1 VLDDY
6 IRAGNIKA
14 RVYYK
19 DILTWLE
26 QVQVLFLGNTEEK
39 ASAAKTVWI
48 LSFSD
53 QNKPKIN
60 SDRSLIEALDVV
72 AQSENP

>member
-1 VLDDY
+1 
-6 IRAGNIKA
+6 
-14 RVYYK
+14 
-19 DILTWLE
+19 
-26 QVQVLFLGNTEEK
+26 VQVLFLGNTEEK